1 MSSILEEL
9 LHTNKA
15 EGSASFNRQIHRGP
29 PSYSLLLP
37 TDIMSDESNGV
48 PPQGLSEHYAIGI
61 SFGNSYSSI
70 AHISG
75 EGKIEVIANEEGD
88 RQIPSI
94 LSYIDGEEF
103 HGTQAKA
110 QLVRNSKNTVAFF
123 RDYIG
128 KDYKS
133 IDPTP
138 CHASAHPIEN
148 DGQISFLIRDTESET
163 ENKVPVMEIATRHLR
178 RLKNSASDFT
188 GKKVT
193 AAVVSV
199 PTDTNDE
206 QKAALTKAAANI
218 QVEILQFMPEPIAA
232 LLAYDSRS
240 SDPALDKLVVV
251 ADFGGNRSDVAVVA
265 SRGGM
270 YSILATA
277 HDYELGGA
285 QLDQVLM
292 DHFAKEFEKKH
303 KTDPRK
309 NEKSLAKLKLESEAV
324 KKALS
329 QSSSATFSVESLADG
344 LDFRSTVNRT
354 RFEILALKP
363 FTKFTRLVEEVIKK
377 ADLDVLDV
385 DEVIL
390 SGGTSHTPK
399 IAKNIEAIFPESTQV
414 LAPATTPT
422 ALNPSEL
429 SARGAA
435 LQASLIQEF
444 EKEDIDQST
453 HEMVTVTPHLTTAIG
468 FQVTGQPEDSFTV
481 IIPPD
486 TAIPARR
493 TKVIDGLNGDVLIRV
508 TEGERVIKVSRPE
521 PRAKPETNGT
531 KDDEDEDEDE
541 DLDEDD
547 EPEEIR
553 EKAWKPKQALA
564 EFVFQGLKKGSKVE
578 VMVNVD
584 AELALSITAR
594 QIGGKGGIRGEIKA
608 ARTVQNGSA

>member
-1 MSSILEEL
+1 
-9 LHTNKA
+9 
-15 EGSASFNRQIHRGP
+15 
-29 PSYSLLLP
+29 
-37 TDIMSDESNGV
+37 MSDETNGLA
-48 PPQGLSEHYAIGI
+48 PQGSPEHYAIGI

-75 EGKIEVIANEEGD
+75 EGKVEVIANEEGD

-94 LSYIDGEEF
+94 LSYIEGEEF

-123 RDYIG
+123 RDFIG

-138 CHASAHPIEN
+138 CHASAHPIEEN
-148 DGQISFLIRDTESET
+148 GEICFAVRDTAESET
-163 ENKVPVMEIATRHLR
+163 KNKVPVLEVAARHLR

-188 GKKVT
+188 GKT
-193 AAVVSV
+193 ITSAVVAV
-199 PTDTNDE
+199 PTDTDDE

-240 SDPALDKLVVV
+240 PDATVDKNVLV

-277 HDYELGGA
+277 HDYELGGT
-285 QLDQVLM
+285 QLDQVLV
-292 DHFAKEFEKKH
+292 DHFAKEFDKKY

-309 NEKSLAKLKLESEAV
+309 NERSLAKLKLEAEAV

-329 QSSSATFSVESLADG
+329 QSNSATFSVESLADG
-344 LDFRSTVNRT
+344 VDFRSTVNRT
-354 RFEILALKP
+354 RYEILALKT
-363 FTKFTRLVEEVIKK
+363 FGRFTRLVEEVIKK
-377 ADLDVLDV
+377 AGLDVLDV
-385 DEVIL
+385 DEVIM

-399 IAKNIEAIFPESTQV
+399 IAKNIEALFPESTQV

-453 HEMVTVTPHLTTAIG
+453 HEMVTVTPHLTAAIG
-468 FQVTGQPEDSFTV
+468 YQVTGQPVDSFTL

-486 TAIPARR
+486 TAVPARR
-493 TKVIDGLNGDVLIRV
+493 TKVVQGLEGDVLIRIR
-508 TEGERVIKVSRPE
+508 EGEREITVTHRE
-521 PRAKPETNGT
+521 PQAKPETNGT
-531 KDDEDEDEDE
+531 KEEEDDDDEDEDEEDE
-541 DLDEDD
+541 A
-547 EPEEIR
+547 EEIR
-553 EKAWKPKQALA
+553 EKVWRPKQPLA
-564 EFVFQGLKKGSKVE
+564 ELVFRGLKKGSKVE
-578 VMVNVD
+578 VTVNVD

-594 QIGGKGGIRGEIKA
+594 ELGGKGGIRGEIKA
-608 ARTVQNGSA
+608 SETAQQNGSA